1 MYRFPESGRN
11 ISKQICETTGAE
23 LRKRC
28 RTAEIVL
35 HIHLHS
41 QWQQYLIIEALLLFN
56 HTHLRKQNKIPTHC
70 QDRGATDS
78 MLPYHILFFLTPL
91 LLHDS
96 SQESSW

>member
-1 MYRFPESGRN
+1 MSRFPESGRN
-11 ISKQICETTGAE
+11 ISKQICETTRAE

-78 MLPYHILFFLTPL
+78 MLPYHILFFLTPPVAP
-91 LLHDS
+91 
-96 SQESSW
+96 

>member
-1 MYRFPESGRN
+1 MSRFPESGRN

-56 HTHLRKQNKIPTHC
+56 HTHLRKQNKKK
-70 QDRGATDS
+70 
-78 MLPYHILFFLTPL
+78 FLHVVKTEVQQIACYL
-91 LLHDS
+91 IIYFS
-96 SQESSW
+96 F